1 LKKKVKKKKKSSKR
15 PNIIERTMSLPPSYS
30 YSEIVEP
37 VDSLPSYTTGAEMRP
52 LPGPPQH
59 AKPPLLR
66 IDLSPECREHESFD
80 LGDIV
85 HGRLVLAPR
94 APLQLAQ
101 LAVVFGYDEVVK
113 QHRWVSDTVTCKF
126 GRLNEYIVPRSSFP
140 ESSPEQSENGAVLL
154 IPGFE
159 YSFPFAVQVPELQVE
174 SNCKHESA
182 QNAQLHQRL
191 PPSLGSPPDRNIP
204 AENIE
209 NNDAR
214 VSYKLVATAWMPNQ
228 PEPRFQVT
236 EYLHVVPSYAA
247 PQSAP
252 ANLYTKKF
260 DVRPRDF
267 LRRTGFRGVVEMKL
281 DGAATIVMRGAP
293 TIATLVL
300 AATPATPGL
309 PPPSIVEIFVKLV
322 AYTEYLNETPKC
334 NTFGLAV
341 PAPSTSQWA
350 FSTPGAR
357 NGEAGK
363 LMTTQLVMPLKL
375 KLPQARVITPTFVS
389 CIVERRYTLTVSVV
403 LRDHSI
409 LALEV
414 PVNVV
419 ADVQPRSAAPYVVD
433 APTPI
438 QLASSTSENGDDST
452 SSGMDSLGNEQQ
464 QQRSYRPQSRNTH
477 RRGYDVNPR
486 VSSSSNSSISSS
498 SGSLD
503 RSGRRNSSHNGGGHS
518 TVGGGRRRRGTAA
531 AAPAAGTT
539 AMTIPDPPSYICI

>member
-1 LKKKVKKKKKSSKR
+1 
-15 PNIIERTMSLPPSYS
+15 MSLPPSYS
-30 YSEIVEP
+30 YSEINRSIEP
-37 VDSLPSYTTGAEMRP
+37 VDLLPSYTTGAEIRP
-52 LPGPPQH
+52 LPGSPQH
-59 AKPPLLR
+59 ATPPLLR
-66 IDLSPECREHESFD
+66 IDLSPECHERESFD
-80 LGDIV
+80 IGDILLG
-85 HGRLVLAPR
+85 HLVLAPR

-113 QHRWVSDTVTCKF
+113 QHRWVSDTVTSKF

-140 ESSPEQSENGAVLL
+140 ASNRSENGAGMLM
-154 IPGFE
+154 PGFE
-159 YSFPFAVQVPELQVE
+159 YSFPFAVQVPELQME

-182 QNAQLHQRL
+182 QDAQLHQRL

-214 VSYKLVATAWMPNQ
+214 VSYKLVATARMANQ
-228 PEPRFQVT
+228 PEPRVHVT

-247 PQSAP
+247 PRRAP
-252 ANLYTKKF
+252 AHLYTKRF

-293 TIATLVL
+293 TVATLVL

-309 PPPSIVEIFVKLV
+309 PPPAIAEIFVKLV
-322 AYTEYLNETPKC
+322 AYTEYLNEAPKC

-341 PAPSTSQWA
+341 PAPSSSQWT
-350 FSTPGAR
+350 FSAPRA
-357 NGEAGK
+357 GEAGK
-363 LMTTQLVMPLKL
+363 LVATRLVMPLKL

-389 CIVERRYTLTVSVV
+389 CIVERKYTLTVSVV

-414 PVNVV
+414 PVNIV
-419 ADVQPRSAAPYVVD
+419 ADVQPRSAAPYAVD
-433 APTPI
+433 TPTPI
-438 QLASSTSENGDDST
+438 HLASSPSEYGIDGT
-452 SSGMDSLGNEQQ
+452 SSVMNSLGSEH
-464 QQRSYRPQSRNTH
+464 QQRNYRPQSRNTH
-477 RRGYDVNPR
+477 RRGYELNPR
-486 VSSSSNSSISSS
+486 ISSSSSTSSISSS

-503 RSGRRNSSHNGGGHS
+503 SSGRRCSSHNGGGHS
-518 TVGGGRRRRGTAA
+518 TVGGGGVRRRRRRGTPAA
-531 AAPAAGTT
+531 SAAPAAAGTT